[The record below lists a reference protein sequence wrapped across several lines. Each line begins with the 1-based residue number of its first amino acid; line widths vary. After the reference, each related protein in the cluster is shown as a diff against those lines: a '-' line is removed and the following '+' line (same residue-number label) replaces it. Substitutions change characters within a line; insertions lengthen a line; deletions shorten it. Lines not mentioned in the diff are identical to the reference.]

1 MSSGATN
8 SKVFVRDAT
17 GLVRSFSW
25 FDAFIIS
32 SSVLLAS
39 IWGYSL
45 QIVAVIGA
53 DPGADI
59 VQSENIGLLF
69 CIPLAIVYAML
80 ATRMGR
86 SGGDYVWTSRSI
98 HPTVGFVASWS
109 FWLSILGILG
119 LQSYIFPTAV
129 LPNFLG
135 AFGYTMHNSYLLS
148 LASSVA
154 TLPNSFIIGIVV
166 MILCTAIVAFG
177 PKLFS
182 RIMLVLF
189 VVVTL
194 STILSFVV
202 LAGANH
208 SDFVSAING
217 FGGTNISY
225 TGIISQAQS
234 HGWSY
239 IPLSTAITV
248 ASIPISILMYAGF
261 NWSAAVSGEV
271 RTIGKSMIAGIVCA
285 LAVGWLIDVV
295 GTQLSVNVVGYQF
308 LQASSA
314 LGSSW
319 PLVAPPWMPIFIS
332 MLTKNIVVLF
342 LIQLGWL
349 LCLFWNLS
357 GNLLVA
363 TRYVFAF
370 SFDRTLP
377 TVFADVSERFHFP
390 LKASMLNFAG
400 GIIFLILATFTS
412 FIGLFLNSV
421 AIWTVLWFLAS
432 AAAIILPFKSKQKGI
447 VGSLPGSHWKIPL
460 LTILGIISAAS
471 MAITFYY
478 SVTTPALGPSTPGAE
493 AVLGTIY
500 LAGLIVYLARRE
512 YLKRRGVRLSMVYSE
527 IPPE

>member
-1 MSSGATN
+1 MSSGTPN
-8 SKVFVRDAT
+8 PKVFVRDAT
-17 GLVRSFSW
+17 GLVRQFSW
-25 FDAFIIS
+25 LDAFVIS

-53 DPGADI
+53 DPGANI
-59 VQSENIGLLF
+59 VTSENIGLLF

-86 SGGDYVWTSRSI
+86 SGGDYVWTSRTLQ
-98 HPTVGFVASWS
+98 PTFGFVISWA
-109 FWLSILGILG
+109 FWISILGILG
-119 LQSYIFPTAV
+119 LEAYIFPTAV

-135 AFGYTMHNSYLLS
+135 AFGYSLHNSYLLA

-154 TLPNSFIIGIVV
+154 ITPNSFLIGIVV
-166 MILCTAIVAFG
+166 MILSTAIIGFG
-177 PKLFS
+177 PKLFT
-182 RIMLVLF
+182 RVMLVLF
-189 VVVTL
+189 VAVTL
-194 STILSFVV
+194 STLLSFVV
-202 LAGANH
+202 LAGATH
-208 SDFVSAING
+208 SDFVSAVNG
-217 FGGTNISY
+217 YGGTNISY

-234 HGWSY
+234 RGWSY
-239 IPLSTAITV
+239 VPLTTAVTL

-271 RTIGKSMIAGIVCA
+271 RTIRKSMLIGIVGA
-285 LAVGWLIDVV
+285 LAAGWLIDVV

-308 LQASSA
+308 LQASSS

-332 MLTKNIVVLF
+332 MLTKNFPILF
-342 LIQLGWL
+342 LIQLGWIL
-349 LCLFWNLS
+349 SLFWNLA
-357 GNLLVA
+357 GNLTVA

-377 TVFADVSERFHFP
+377 TLFADVNERFHFP
-390 LKASMLNFAG
+390 LKASVLNFAG
-400 GIIFLILATFTS
+400 GIIFLIIATFTS

-421 AIWTVLWFLAS
+421 AIWAVMWFSAS
-432 AAAIILPFKSKQKGI
+432 AAAIILPYKSKQKGI
-447 VGSLPGSHWKIPL
+447 VSGLPGSHWKIPL

-471 MAITFYY
+471 MAVTFYY
-478 SVTTPALGPSTPGAE
+478 SVTTPAIGPSTPGAD
-493 AVLGTIY
+493 ALLAGIY
-500 LAGLIVYLARRE
+500 LSGLIVYLARRE
-512 YLKRRGVRLSMVYSE
+512 YLKRRGVRLSMAYSE